1 MLCVGTAFQSMV
13 KPDQLQ
19 GQSYISFQRL
29 VLAEVCKIM
38 IISCSHLLFLQTVPV
53 IVLFTKADMLD
64 AQMIEHLVNTG
75 MDFED
80 AAMKA
85 PEESVAWFQKK
96 FGQQLYKTKYPPKDH
111 IYFRGVTSSSIFRQL
126 INCI

>member
-1 MLCVGTAFQSMV
+1 
-13 KPDQLQ
+13 
-19 GQSYISFQRL
+19 
-29 VLAEVCKIM
+29 
-38 IISCSHLLFLQTVPV
+38 
-53 IVLFTKADMLD
+53 MLD

-111 IYFRGVTSSSIFRQL
+111 VYFRGITNLSFVDNGL
-126 INCI
+126 IGFNRHAKFHK